1 MCGIAGVF
9 AYRGEGRSA
18 KEAQLLAARE
28 AMQVRGPDG
37 AGLWW
42 DEAGRIGFAHR
53 RLAVIDLEDRALQP
67 MHMPERA
74 LTIVFNGEIYNYRE
88 LRSQLIESG
97 FQPKTESDT
106 EVILELFAREGADM
120 VRKLRGM
127 FALAIWDTR
136 RGRLFLARDPY
147 GIKPLYYAE
156 AEGALHFASQVK
168 ALAAF
173 SSVSTEADPAGM
185 VGFQLFGTIPEPFTL
200 FRAISALPAGAYL
213 WAGEAGVA
221 DPVRYAKVAEELA
234 GAAPDDGRP
243 LEALVAEAALDSVR
257 AHLVADVEVGAFLS
271 SGIDSGALIGLMRDA
286 GQSRIRAITL
296 GFEELRGTPDDE
308 VPLAAE
314 IARRYDAE
322 HHVRWVTAAEF
333 SASADSILAAMD
345 QPSIDGI
352 NTWFVSKAAH
362 ECGLKVVVSGL
373 GGDELLA
380 GYSTFRTVPRTRR
393 LGMLGRVPF
402 ASRFGKAMLR
412 RFAPDVVR
420 RNPKMIGVLDMA
432 DSWAGAWLVRR
443 AMMLP
448 FELDRKLDA
457 ETIRDG
463 MARLQP
469 LALIGDAMTPAPRS
483 AIGKVAALESSLYM
497 RNQLLR
503 DSDWASMAHSLELR
517 VPYVDWPTLRRIA
530 PVAARLEGGAG
541 KRALARS
548 PSLPLPER
556 SIARGRTGFNIPV
569 ANWIGA
575 TASPVDRLGSRHWSE
590 NVLNAFRPVSPAARP
605 R

>member
-18 KEAQLLAARE
+18 NEAPLLAARE
-28 AMQVRGPDG
+28 AMKVRGPDG

-53 RLAVIDLEDRALQP
+53 RLAIIDLDERALQP
-67 MHMPERA
+67 MHMPERG
-74 LTIVFNGEIYNYRE
+74 LTIIFNGEIYNYRA
-88 LRSQLIESG
+88 LRSQLMQSG
-97 FQPKTESDT
+97 FQPRTESDT
-106 EVILELFAREGADM
+106 EVILELFARDGADM

-127 FALAIWDTR
+127 FALAIWDAQ

-168 ALAAF
+168 AFAAF

-200 FRAISALPAGAYL
+200 FRAIRALPAGSYL
-213 WAGEAGVA
+213 WADDGGVA
-221 DPVRYAKVAEELA
+221 EPVRYAKVAEELA

-243 LEALVAEAALDSVR
+243 LDALVAEAALDSVR

-271 SGIDSGALIGLMRDA
+271 SGIDSGALVGLMRDA

-296 GFEELRGTPDDE
+296 GFEELRGTADDE
-308 VPLAAE
+308 VPLAGE
-314 IARRYDAE
+314 IARQYGAE
-322 HHVRWVTAAEF
+322 HVVRWVTADEF
-333 SASADSILAAMD
+333 STSTERILEAMD
-345 QPSIDGI
+345 QPSVDGI

-402 ASRFGKAMLR
+402 ASRLAKAMLG
-412 RFAPDVVR
+412 RFAPDAVR
-420 RNPKMIGVLDMA
+420 RNPKMLGLLDAA

-469 LALIGDAMTPAPRS
+469 LALIEDAMTPPPRS
-483 AIGKVAALESSLYM
+483 AIGKVSALESSLYM

-530 PVAARLEGGAG
+530 PVVARLEGGAG

-556 SIARGRTGFNIPV
+556 SITRGRTGFNVPV

-575 TASPVDRLGSRHWSE
+575 TASPVDRLGSRLWSD
-590 NVLNAFRPVSPAARP
+590 NVLRAFRPA
-605 R
+605 